1 MFQAR
6 KLMAVAACAATIAL
20 VPAFAACSSQT
31 YVTSI
36 AKSGTDGNYDIYTI
50 YYSDGSTSEFT
61 MPNSMVSAEDLYQQ
75 YIIETGE
82 DISYS
87 EFLSKYMNV
96 SGTDTSSTINYCLQS
111 CLKIYAEFVET
122 GYSIGFGGIT
132 TVSDVNVYTGAA
144 VIYSIDEDADG
155 YTYLVT
161 NYHVVYD
168 NDADASK
175 NGGTKIAREIYGYL
189 YGSEGTPTASGR
201 DSDGYT
207 EYDYG
212 QYGISLEYV
221 GGSVEN
227 DVAVLR
233 VKTEDIK
240 AVNENIR
247 AVDVADTYYVGETAI
262 AIGNPEGNGLSVTQG
277 IVSTENEHITL
288 NIDGT
293 LRSYR
298 SLRIDTPLYSGNSGG
313 GLFNSDGELIGITN
327 AGNTEDQ
334 NINYAVLLEVVTGT
348 VDNIIYY
355 ANDGDS
361 STNNANK
368 VDFGITTSSSG
379 SKYVY
384 DSSSGYGAIE
394 EDVKV
399 ESVTSGG
406 IAAKVSVRTGD
417 VIRGVII
424 NGVEKQITRT
434 FMLDDVALT
443 IRAGDT
449 VSLVLE
455 RDGDSVTTSAYTIV
469 ADDLYALS

>member
-1 MFQAR
+1 M
-6 KLMAVAACAATIAL
+6 
-20 VPAFAACSSQT
+20 
-31 YVTSI
+31 
-36 AKSGTDGNYDIYTI
+36 
-50 YYSDGSTSEFT
+50 
-61 MPNSMVSAEDLYQQ
+61 
-75 YIIETGE
+75 
-82 DISYS
+82 
-87 EFLSKYMNV
+87 
-96 SGTDTSSTINYCLQS
+96 
-111 CLKIYAEFVET
+111 
-122 GYSIGFGGIT
+122 
-132 TVSDVNVYTGAA
+132 
-144 VIYSIDEDADG
+144 
-155 YTYLVT
+155 
-161 NYHVVYD
+161 
-168 NDADASK
+168 
-175 NGGTKIAREIYGYL
+175 
-189 YGSEGTPTASGR
+189 
-201 DSDGYT
+201 
-207 EYDYG
+207 
-212 QYGISLEYV
+212 

-334 NINYAVLLEVVTGT
+334 NINYAVPLEVVTGT

-361 STNNANK
+361 STNNAYK

-399 ESVTSGG
+399 ESVISGG
-406 IAAKVSVRTGD
+406 IAANVGVRTGD
-417 VIRGVII
+417 VIRGII
-424 NGVEKQITRT
+424 VNGVEKQITRT

-455 RDGDSVTTSAYTIV
+455 RDGDSVTTSVYNVA
-469 ADDLYALS
+469 ADDLGTLS